1 MDLNDAFYFVQVVE
15 KGGFSAA
22 ARALNIPKSRLSRR
36 VRQLEDD
43 LGVRLLQRTSRIVTT
58 TELGQEYYRHAQDAL
73 ARFEAA
79 EAAIRRKTN
88 TIEGTVT
95 VSCSVGMAQF
105 GLDQILPRFLQDHP
119 AVTVVQRAS
128 NQMEDLI
135 KGGIDVAIRGHMH
148 TLPDSSLIQV
158 RLARVEWHL
167 YCSPDYHNNLE
178 HPDDPAKLGHHAA
191 LVLGRPR
198 ATHQWLL
205 TDRDGQTASIP
216 CPVRFASDDMST
228 LKNAAALSL
237 GIVALPSYVCRPE
250 VEAGSLVRVLPQWT
264 AGQPQISLL
273 MPSRQGLL
281 PAFEAFLKVLKQ
293 ELPAVLRGDAGAT
306 TQQGGRQ
313 DPPRPGPAPDGFQA
327 VINI

>member
-58 TELGQEYYRHAQDAL
+58 TEAGAEYYHHAQDAL
-73 ARFEAA
+73 ARFEIA
-79 EAAIRRKTN
+79 EAAIRRRTN
-88 TIEGTVT
+88 TIEGTVA

-105 GLDQILPRFLQDHP
+105 GLDRILPRFLQDNP
-119 AVTVVQRAS
+119 GVTVVQRAS

-135 KGGIDVAIRGHMH
+135 KGGIDVAIRGHMD
-148 TLPDSSLIQV
+148 TLPDSSLVQV
-158 RLARVEWHL
+158 KLARVEWHL
-167 YCSPDYHNNLE
+167 FCSPDYLDNLDQ
-178 HPDDPAKLGHHAA
+178 PNDPAILTDHPA

-205 TDRDGQTASIP
+205 TDADGQTASVP
-216 CPVRFASDDMST
+216 CMVRFASDDMST

-237 GIVALPSYVCRPE
+237 GVVALPSYVCQPE
-250 VEAGSLVRVLPQWT
+250 RDAGSLVRILPGWT
-264 AGQPQISLL
+264 AGRPQISLL
-273 MPSRQGLL
+273 MPSRRGML
-281 PAFEAFLKVLKQ
+281 PAFAAFLDFLKQ
-293 ELPAVLRGDAGAT
+293 ELPAVLAGGAPTTTEQRG
-306 TQQGGRQ
+306 R
-313 DPPRPGPAPDGFQA
+313 
-327 VINI
+327 